1 MEGWD
6 AGTKSALTQ
15 IPLLSSRAGPR
26 DGEAW
31 KQRLKEEYKALIAY
45 TTMNKANDNDWFR
58 IAPANPEG
66 TRWEGSCWYVHN
78 LRRYDFPLQFDI
90 PVTYPATAPEI
101 ELPTLDGKTHKVLLI
116 FLFFFSLSL
125 SLSFLFVCFLQ
136 VGSWKVSHINQCRLY
151 WFVDGIDR

>member
-1 MEGWD
+1 MEGGD
-6 AGTKSALTQ
+6 AGTKSALMQ

-26 DGEAW
+26 DGDAW

-45 TTMNKANDNDWFR
+45 TTINKTNDNDWFR
-58 IAPANPEG
+58 ISPTNPEG

-101 ELPTLDGKTHKVLLI
+101 ELPTLDGKTHKVPFPL
-116 FLFFFSLSL
+116 FLS
-125 SLSFLFVCFLQ
+125 
-136 VGSWKVSHINQCRLY
+136 
-151 WFVDGIDR
+151 